1 MIIQRHRP
9 VTRGIDRLQY
19 ISGTAELEAA
29 IAAVTPKE
37 VGLGAVAAFVALK
50 SKGIVRIAA
59 AGAAAYVAWQLW
71 QAYQTQMANTAAAA
85 APPVTSSSAP
95 PAVTTTV
102 TTTTTTPSATGGW

>member
-37 VGLGAVAAFVALK
+37 IGLGAVAAFVALK
-50 SKGIVRIAA
+50 SRGIVRIAA

-71 QAYQTQMANTAAAA
+71 QAYQQQMSPASSAAAA
-85 APPVTSSSAP
+85 APPALTPSGAP

-102 TTTTTTPSATGGW
+102 TTPTATGGW